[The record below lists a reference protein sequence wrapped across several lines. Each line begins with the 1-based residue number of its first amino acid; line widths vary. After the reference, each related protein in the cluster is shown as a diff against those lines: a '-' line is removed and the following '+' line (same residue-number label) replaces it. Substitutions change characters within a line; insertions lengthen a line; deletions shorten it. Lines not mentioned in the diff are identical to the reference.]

1 MNDPYY
7 KTIGLGTRIFL
18 GGAQGYIIGPGTQHN
33 PDVPRTPGGIP
44 KRAAGTLMVM
54 GDLKE
59 MIPRW
64 LVGVSI
70 QGYGC
75 SLAVGIGVP
84 IPILNEEIANYTGV
98 SDEEIFT
105 QVVDYGYDYPNGVT
119 KTYGEVSYAQLK
131 SGSIVVNG
139 KEVPAAPLSSYPRAR
154 EIAETLKRW
163 IEEGKFLLGE
173 PQNPIP
179 GVHGK

>member
-1 MNDPYY
+1 
-7 KTIGLGTRIFL
+7 
-18 GGAQGYIIGPGTQHN
+18 
-33 PDVPRTPGGIP
+33 
-44 KRAAGTLMVM
+44 MVM

-154 EIAETLKRW
+154 EIAETLKGW
-163 IEEGKFLLGE
+163 IAEGKFLLGE
-173 PQNPIP
+173 PQSPIP